1 MKNILLL
8 LIVLFVSTYS
18 FCQTT
23 AKSYKAPVKSYQ
35 TSAKTS
41 QSSTVKSQTL
51 VVTSPASS
59 VSAPATV
66 VASQAPAVTSPASVT
81 ASPVPAVVAQ
91 NPVVQSQTPA
101 NSYHAPINSHQT
113 TTTSSQA
120 QPVSYRTVY
129 DADQTTQEE
138 YDYVTKELKIQIE
151 GNFNM
156 RKGYELKTVKV
167 VNNNQKRIELGQLIR
182 IEDKSVACYWLKFTN
197 FKTIYFC
204 LPNPHSTT
212 SIINKCSTDLTLG
225 MNANSLSMSII
236 SLLSGLQWQVN

>member
-1 MKNILLL
+1 MKKIFLL
-8 LIVLFVSTYS
+8 LIILFVSTYS

-35 TSAKTS
+35 TPAKTS
-41 QSSTVKSQTL
+41 QSSTVKPQTPA
-51 VVTSPASS
+51 VTSPVSS
-59 VSAPATV
+59 VAAPT
-66 VASQAPAVTSPASVT
+66 PAVTSPAPVN

-91 NPVVQSQTPA
+91 NPVVQSQAPA
-101 NSYHAPINSHQT
+101 NSHQT
-113 TTTSSQA
+113 STTSAQA

-138 YDYVTKELKIQIE
+138 YDYVTKELKIQVE

-156 RKGYELKTVKV
+156 RKGYELKSIKV

-212 SIINKCSTDLTLG
+212 SIINKCNTDLAIG

-236 SLLSGLQWQVN
+236 TLLSGLQWQVN